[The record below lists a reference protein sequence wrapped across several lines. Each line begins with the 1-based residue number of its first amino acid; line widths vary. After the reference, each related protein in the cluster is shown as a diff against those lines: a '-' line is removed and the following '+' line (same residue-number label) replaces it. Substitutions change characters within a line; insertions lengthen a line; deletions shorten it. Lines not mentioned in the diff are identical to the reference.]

1 MSDREA
7 FERIAWEEFNNGLY
21 DDNQRKCFFS
31 PFDEKNDRYGDIL
44 MNQNYQWF
52 KKGRA
57 QALDECLDIA
67 TTYGHPNVIA
77 TVIKQLKEQP

>member
-1 MSDREA
+1 MSDRDALQKRIKLVLGEVVSDEA
-7 FERIAWEEFNNGLY
+7 FEMI
-21 DDNQRKCFFS
+21 
-31 PFDEKNDRYGDIL
+31 
-44 MNQNYQWF
+44 
-52 KKGRA
+52 RA